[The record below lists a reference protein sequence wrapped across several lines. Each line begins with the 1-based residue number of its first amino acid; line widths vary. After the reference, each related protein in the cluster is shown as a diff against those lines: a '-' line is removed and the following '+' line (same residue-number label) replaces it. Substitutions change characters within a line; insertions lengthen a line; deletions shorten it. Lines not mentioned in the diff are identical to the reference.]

1 MNVAAIVG
9 GVLALFVIVA
19 ALLYLS
25 RRRGAPQALGRS
37 LRLVALGLTLGI
49 VVALLP
55 DTVSDNGSAT
65 GYLLGVPVVAALLPL
80 AADLTGR
87 AVGATTALCALV
99 MLAWGLLLGLGDGV
113 YVVVPALVLGA
124 AAIASIT
131 SRRGLPVR
139 ERGDRPVDA

>member
-1 MNVAAIVG
+1 MAGRGERGPGRRHHQGRGVVINVAAIVG

-25 RRRGAPQALGRS
+25 RRRGAPPALGRP

-55 DTVSDNGSAT
+55 DTVSDNGAAT

-80 AADLTGR
+80 AAGR
-87 AVGATTALCALV
+87 TRAQNSTSAYTS
-99 MLAWGLLLGLGDGV
+99 MHPGDE
-113 YVVVPALVLGA
+113 
-124 AAIASIT
+124 S
-131 SRRGLPVR
+131 VR
-139 ERGDRPVDA
+139 NRKPEVFFIQFG